1 MVKELLFDILD
12 LPKDK
17 SKYDFLLRKFAYL
30 KKRRTFALTKVMKG
44 GSAMNALQ
52 LNAELY
58 RNLGIIAED
67 ETMLT
72 KVAKYVR
79 KLAKQITDDP
89 TAMSKE
95 EFFARVDEASARAAR
110 GEGRL
115 FTNQA
120 EMNAWLNSL

>member
-1 MVKELLFDILD
+1 M
-12 LPKDK
+12 
-17 SKYDFLLRKFAYL
+17 
-30 KKRRTFALTKVMKG
+30 T
-44 GSAMNALQ
+44 ALQ

-67 ETMLT
+67 ETMLD
-72 KVAKYVR
+72 KVVKYVR
-79 KLAKQITDDP
+79 KLAKQMTNDP
-89 TAMSKE
+89 TCMSKE
-95 EFFARVDEASARAAR
+95 EFFARVDEASAKAAR